1 MNSKYTVWKLS
12 VLVGV
17 IVIMSGCVSFE
28 EQRRSMVNHCYK
40 QGFKQDSPKFSDCV
54 ARLDQQIGVS
64 QQCDIAFRYGVPYNY
79 DRCMFRR
86 LR

>member
-1 MNSKYTVWKLS
+1 MNSKYPVWKLS

-40 QGFKQDSPKFSDCV
+40 QGFKQDSPKFSDCIS
-54 ARLDQQIGVS
+54 RLDRQNGLS
-64 QQCDIAFRYGVPYNY
+64 QHCAGTFRHGVPYTY
-79 DRCMFRR
+79 GRCMSGSWR
-86 LR
+86 